1 MLLLKLCTLL
11 VITLRR
17 KIGRATSSI
26 LKLINLL
33 AKRRRKFRR
42 RTSMS
47 RAKNQLSLVKLIR
60 VRFPRKKKKRR
71 RKVKNLK
78 TKLSVS
84 SKKRRSQVRRLA
96 KRKYSLKSPLKKKLL
111 SRSLN
116 LKVLNNQRRKRNLK
130 RFYCVPSDERGSTF
144 KIVRLEVLKV
154 IKAMRFTL
162 RRIRPLARCSPITC
176 PRRFRA

>member
-11 VITLRR
+11 VIILRR

-130 RFYCVPSDERGSTF
+130 VS
-144 KIVRLEVLKV
+144 K
-154 IKAMRFTL
+154 L
-162 RRIRPLARCSPITC
+162 RRNRKWYKLVNKPSNHKRKSTRSKILKNPLTFLLKKRKNRSLKLKLM
-176 PRRFRA
+176 